1 MGEILDKLYLA
12 GVSAVVPGLG
22 LAHIPEAIAR
32 LGSAEKL
39 FKATGEEL
47 TALQL
52 FSSKAVSNFLSGRRK
67 IDPLALGRRCQEL
80 GIEIIS
86 YFDGEYPASLKEIH
100 NPPLVL
106 YVMGQLPK
114 DGYHV
119 AIVGSRLATAYGV
132 KAARYFAKSMVAG
145 DTVVVSGGAAGIDA
159 AAHAAVLEE
168 DGVTVAVLGCG
179 VDIVF
184 PQENKQLFQ
193 GILRR
198 GALVSEYPP
207 GTPPRGPHFPARNR
221 IIVGL
226 SRAVIVCEAAKR
238 SGALIT
244 ARLGA
249 EEHREVYCV
258 PGSIF
263 EPTSVGCHEMIRQG
277 AKIVNDAREI
287 FLDREDYNLKLRH
300 GLNQQVDLFREQGVL
315 KPAVKKVEN
324 NLLSEASDQGKK
336 LYELLGQGP
345 MSLDSLIEISG
356 LDFATVSMEMLDLQ
370 VLGLVEQDQ
379 TQRYCRT

>member
-1 MGEILDKLYLA
+1 MDKLYLA
-12 GVSAVVPGLG
+12 GVGAIVPGLG
-22 LAHIPEAIAR
+22 IAHVPEAIVR

-47 TALQL
+47 EALQL
-52 FSSKAVSNFLSGRRK
+52 FSEKAISNFLLGRK
-67 IDPLALGRRCQEL
+67 KVDPLALGRRCQEL
-80 GIEIIS
+80 GIQIVS
-86 YFDGEYPASLKEIH
+86 YFEDDYPASLKEIH

-119 AIVGSRLATAYGV
+119 AIVGSRLATAYGL
-132 KAARYFAKSMVAG
+132 KAAKYFGKSMVAG
-145 DTVVVSGGAAGIDA
+145 DTVVISGGAAGIDA

-168 DGVTVAVLGCG
+168 DGITVAVLGCG
-179 VDIVF
+179 VDIAF

-193 GILRR
+193 GILKR

-226 SRAVIVCEAAKR
+226 SRGVIVCEAAKR

-244 ARLGA
+244 ARLA
-249 EEHREVYCV
+249 VEEHREVYCV

-263 EPTSVGCHEMIRQG
+263 EPTSVGCHEMIQQG
-277 AKIVNDAREI
+277 AKIISDAREI
-287 FLDREDYNLKLRH
+287 FLDREDYNLKLRR
-300 GLNQQVDLFREQGVL
+300 GVIKQVDLFHEEAVL
-315 KPAVKKVEN
+315 KPAAKKVDT
-324 NLLSEASDQGKK
+324 NLLLGASEKGKK
-336 LYELLGQGP
+336 LFELLGQGP
-345 MSLDSLIEISG
+345 LSLDSLIELSG
-356 LDFATVSMEMLDLQ
+356 LDFATISMEMLDLQ

-379 TQRYCRT
+379 AQRYYRV

>member
-1 MGEILDKLYLA
+1 M
-12 GVSAVVPGLG
+12 VPGLG
-22 LAHIPEAIAR
+22 IAHVPEAIVR

-47 TALQL
+47 EALQL
-52 FSSKAVSNFLSGRRK
+52 FSEKAISNFLLGRK
-67 IDPLALGRRCQEL
+67 KVDPLALGRRCQEL
-80 GIEIIS
+80 GIQIVS
-86 YFDGEYPASLKEIH
+86 YFEDDYPASLKEIH

-119 AIVGSRLATAYGV
+119 AIVGSRLATAYGL
-132 KAARYFAKSMVAG
+132 KAAKYFGKSMVAG
-145 DTVVVSGGAAGIDA
+145 DTVVISGGAAGIDA

-168 DGVTVAVLGCG
+168 DGITVAVLGCG
-179 VDIVF
+179 VDIAF

-193 GILRR
+193 GILKR

-226 SRAVIVCEAAKR
+226 SRGVIVCEAAKR

-244 ARLGA
+244 ARLA
-249 EEHREVYCV
+249 VEEHREVYCV

-263 EPTSVGCHEMIRQG
+263 EPTSVGCHEMIQQG
-277 AKIVNDAREI
+277 AKIISDAREI
-287 FLDREDYNLKLRH
+287 FLDREDYNLKLRR
-300 GLNQQVDLFREQGVL
+300 GVNKQVDLFQEEAVL
-315 KPAVKKVEN
+315 KPAAKKVDN
-324 NLLSEASDQGKK
+324 KLLLGASEKGKK
-336 LYELLGQGP
+336 LFELLGQGP
-345 MSLDSLIEISG
+345 LSLDSLIELSG
-356 LDFATVSMEMLDLQ
+356 LDFATISMEMLDLQ

-379 TQRYCRT
+379 AQRYYRV